1 MKRVVILTKNTIDSD
16 KRTLKEAKWLSKAK
30 LSVTIIGLQRNQD
43 SSFQTKE
50 GLELIRV
57 KTTFQLVYQ
66 FKQNLY
72 PFFKKR
78 NLINQY
84 NFLLS
89 LIKNLDQALKPLA
102 IYTNLFLK
110 LCQQKADYY
119 HCHFPLALLVLT
131 FISSQI
137 KSGQF
142 IFDYNNIVVKERDF
156 SHDTLSS
163 EATYYQQD
171 HLWGKALSDKEQ
183 IRLEETIAYLPQD
196 INSIL
201 DLGCGDGRLTNQLT
215 RLYPNVIGI
224 DNSSVALSYVEGEK
238 ILASSTAIPFPDSS
252 FDLVISTEL
261 IEHLETKD
269 YQKTILEIK
278 RVAKDWILLGVPW
291 KEQLAI
297 GKAYCANCQSYFH
310 TNYHFRCFN
319 EAKLSRLFSPEFNKV
334 KSREIG
340 TQKRYYSSLLL
351 FIKQRLG
358 GIWMRTSTTVC
369 PNCSTRLG
377 FTEYP
382 EQNAI
387 SAYCDKKNNKIK
399 QNKNLPKSHIIALY
413 KKVISY

>member
-16 KRTLKEAKWLSKAK
+16 QRTLTEAKWLSKAK
-30 LSVTIIGLQRNQD
+30 LSVTLIGLQRNQD

-66 FKQNLY
+66 FKQKLY

-110 LCQQKADYY
+110 LWQQKADYY
-119 HCHFPLALLVLT
+119 HCHFPLVLLILT
-131 FISSQI
+131 FIASQL

-142 IFDYNNIVVKERDF
+142 IFDYNNIVAKEGDF
-156 SHDTLSS
+156 SYDTLSS
-163 EATYYQQD
+163 QATYYQQD
-171 HLWGKALSDKEQ
+171 HLWGKALSYKEK

-224 DNSSVALSYVEGEK
+224 DNSSVALGYVEGER

-261 IEHLETKD
+261 IEHLEPKD
-269 YQKTILEIK
+269 YKKTILEIK

-297 GKAYCANCQSYFH
+297 GKAYCANCHIYFH

-334 KSREIG
+334 KSKEIG

-399 QNKNLPKSHIIALY
+399 QNKNLAKSHIIALY
-413 KKVISY
+413 KKR